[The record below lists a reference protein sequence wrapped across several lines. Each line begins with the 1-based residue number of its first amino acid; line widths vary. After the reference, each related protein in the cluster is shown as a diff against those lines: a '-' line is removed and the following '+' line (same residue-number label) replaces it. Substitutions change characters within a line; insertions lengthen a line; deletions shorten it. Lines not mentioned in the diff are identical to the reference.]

1 MAKLRI
7 DSRRQGLFEAFDPF
21 GNLTEPFHVAVGISA
36 ALFVADD
43 SKALAECSGEVG

>member
-1 MAKLRI
+1 MEELRI
-7 DSRRQGLFEAFDPF
+7 DSRRQGLFEAFDSF
-21 GNLTEPFHVAVGISA
+21 RNLAEPFHVAAGISA